1 MARAASNGLMED
13 TLRESLRMESC
24 MDQACMCGRMAEVM
38 KANTSRIRS
47 MALEPTLTL
56 TVASTK
62 VTGLMECSM
71 EMAASSTL
79 NPPKSAQAAGSKAN
93 LENGTMLK
101 QLERPITHKSSASNT
116 TITDL
121 SRLIF
126 DTTQFILFC
135 HFFATRSGNHT
146 F

>member
-24 MDQACMCGRMAEVM
+24 MDQAFMCGRMAEVM

-79 NPPKSAQAAGSKAN
+79 NPQKSAQAAGSKAN
-93 LENGTMLK
+93 
-101 QLERPITHKSSASNT
+101 
-116 TITDL
+116 
-121 SRLIF
+121 
-126 DTTQFILFC
+126 
-135 HFFATRSGNHT
+135 
-146 F
+146 